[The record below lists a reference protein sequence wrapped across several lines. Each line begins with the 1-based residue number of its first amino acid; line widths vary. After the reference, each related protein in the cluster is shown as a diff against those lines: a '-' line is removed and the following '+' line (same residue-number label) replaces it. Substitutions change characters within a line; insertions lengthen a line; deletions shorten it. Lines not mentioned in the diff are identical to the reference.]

1 MRTRTLGRSGLT
13 VGELGLGTW
22 GLSGEGYGPLSEEAA
37 WETLT
42 AAAEEG
48 VTFFE
53 CADSY
58 AEGRTQS
65 LLGRLLREHKHDGF
79 TVCTRLGIDRA
90 AVPPRKRFDR
100 ASLTAAC
107 DASLQRLGR
116 EWLDLCLLHNPL
128 LRTLQEGDA
137 WEALERLREA
147 GKARLIGASVSSVEA
162 GRVAIKLGAEVL
174 ELPYNLLHP
183 EVLHGLSAEVS
194 AGQVAIVARS
204 PLAYGLLADTWSAS
218 RRFGDED
225 HRLYRWG
232 PADLARR
239 VRQRESARF
248 LVHDAVKSLREAALR
263 YVLANGL
270 VSVTVPGARSA
281 PHARANA
288 RAAEGLPYLPDDDL
302 SALGR
307 FLREAGVET

>member
-1 MRTRTLGRSGLT
+1 MRTRSLGRSGLT

-22 GLSGEGYGPLSEEAA
+22 GLSGEGYGPVTEEAA
-37 WETLT
+37 WEALT

-53 CADSY
+53 CADAY
-58 AEGRTQS
+58 REGKVQE
-65 LLGRLLREHKHDGF
+65 LLGRLLREHKHEGF

-90 AVPPRKRFDR
+90 SSPPRKRFGR
-100 ASLTAAC
+100 AHLTAAC

-116 EWLDLCLLHNPL
+116 GWLDVCLLHNPL
-128 LRTLQEGDA
+128 LSTLQEGEA
-137 WEALERLREA
+137 WEALERLKEA
-147 GKARLIGASVSSVEA
+147 GKARLIGASVSSAEA
-162 GRVAIKLGAEVL
+162 GRVAVKLGAEVL
-174 ELPYNLLHP
+174 EVPYNLLYP

-194 AGQVAIVARS
+194 AGQVAVIARS
-204 PLAYGLLADTWSAS
+204 PLSYGLLADTWNAS

-248 LVHDAVKSLREAALR
+248 LVHDAVGSLREAALR

-270 VSVTVPGARSA
+270 VSVTVPGPRTAAQARQ
-281 PHARANA
+281 NA
-288 RAAEGLPYLPDDDL
+288 RAAEGLPYLPDEDL

-307 FLREAGVET
+307 FLREAGVDA